1 MFDDLIDLM
10 CLNHLAGNDKMN
22 KPLVDMVCLEHLSRP
37 KEIDMVDYTKSV
49 LFGGNNE
56 QYQ

>member
-1 MFDDLIDLM
+1 MNELIDLI

-56 QYQ
+56 QY